1 MKRNL
6 VCAGVA
12 LLATACVPMSMTY
25 FKPTGD
31 GKVVLGYP
39 CGGSPDTLRIKLPH
53 GVSAAISV
61 QRMSPGS
68 LSAAL
73 SYYVPT
79 DTSVR
84 LVSGTMTVVD
94 TESGN
99 RQELIPPSVRQQ
111 CGTGP
116 NDYGCERNVPP
127 TTPMDGATVKDG
139 SLFGLGRSNRGLF
152 YHVDVP
158 FAATAIAIT
167 PPDIEI
173 NGVRVHMSEIA
184 FNERTTT
191 EWTGICQ

>member
-6 VCAGVA
+6 VCAGMA
-12 LLATACVPMSMTY
+12 LLATACVPISMTY
-25 FKPTGD
+25 FRPTGD
-31 GKVVLGYP
+31 GQVILGYP

-53 GVSAAISV
+53 GVSADISV
-61 QRMSPGS
+61 MRMPGES
-68 LSAAL
+68 LRAAV
-73 SYYVPT
+73 SYYIPT
-79 DTSVR
+79 GTSVR

-94 TESGN
+94 TVSAS
-99 RQELIPPSVRQQ
+99 RQELTPASVRQQ

-116 NDYGCERNVPP
+116 EDYGCERNVPP

-139 SLFGLGRSNRGLF
+139 SLFGLGKSDRGLF
-152 YHVDVP
+152 YDVDVP
-158 FAATAIAIT
+158 FAAEALAIT

-173 NGVRVHMSEIA
+173 NGVLVHMNEVA